1 MALVTTIGTPTATE
15 TSPGTF
21 AISVTATLTSGAAT
35 ETKSFSSSIASTTQA
50 ARDEVAKELAGQ
62 IVEWR
67 ASVVRIA
74 GYAPALAELK
84 TNIEG
89 RL

>member
-1 MALVTTIGTPTATE
+1 MALVTTISTPTATE

-21 AISVTATLTSGAAT
+21 TVSVIATVTSGAAV
-35 ETKSFSSSIASTTQA
+35 ETRTFSASISSANQA

-67 ASVVRIA
+67 DSLVRLA